1 MKNKQRLK
9 NSASRSRKCLPV
21 SRQEKDQHKKERTF
35 QSEDL
40 AEFATASGL
49 LMWIL
54 GRAGS
59 WKALDCRCAG
69 GIRSGRHGRQGGAE
83 RLCGLCAFRQGWS
96 PLAVVEAKR
105 ASKDPNNGWKQAVLY
120 ADCLERKFGRRPMIF
135 ITNGFETYFWDD
147 QTSPKRQ
154 VSGIFSKMTCKNS

>member
-9 NSASRSRKCLPV
+9 TPQADREMSARFTA
-21 SRQEKDQHKKERTF
+21 EKDQHKKERTF

-40 AEFATASGL
+40 SEFATRKRFIDVDLREMGWKLEGVDADVQVEYEVDGMAGKAGQKGYADYVLFGKDGL
-49 LMWIL
+49 
-54 GRAGS
+54 
-59 WKALDCRCAG
+59 
-69 GIRSGRHGRQGGAE
+69 
-83 RLCGLCAFRQGWS
+83 